1 MRIDTTQ
8 SNQAAVWIEPGETLF
23 FALRYL
29 RGRHFGVP
37 LLPPCPFGSP
47 LIRLYHGCYWLGR
60 FRAGAEG
67 SEVRLT
73 GPTVIGNFR
82 AIEVPAGAA
91 RFVDCRHVV
100 AFAFCKG
107 GHLRTQL
114 SRLLSPTMWALG
126 HPLPVI
132 VHGPA
137 TIIAYGEGL
146 AEELV
151 EPGAE
156 FIPTQIVAFDAG
168 SPFLA
173 RALKPDSGSLSQV
186 LNAVGQ
192 QARWVFPEATLLLRV
207 PINRPDPG
215 SATVVVQLL
224 VHIIFWALLAL
235 MLNL

>member
-1 MRIDTTQ
+1 MRIDTPDA
-8 SNQAAVWIEPGETLF
+8 NQAVVWVEPGETLF

-60 FRAGAEG
+60 FRAGDGG
-67 SEVRLT
+67 SEIVLT

-82 AIEVPAGAA
+82 AIEVPAGET
-91 RFVDCRHVV
+91 RFINCRHVV
-100 AFAFCKG
+100 AFAFRDG
-107 GHLRTQL
+107 GYLRTQL

-132 VHGPA
+132 VHGPG

-146 AEELV
+146 AEETV

-156 FIPTQIVAFDAG
+156 FIPSQVVAYDAR
-168 SPFLA
+168 SPILA
-173 RALKPDSGSLSQV
+173 RALNPDSGSLGHV
-186 LNAVGQ
+186 LNAIGR
-192 QARWVFPEATLLLRV
+192 QARWVFPERTVLLRV
-207 PINRPDPG
+207 PINRPESHPAHLIG
-215 SATVVVQLL
+215 QLL
-224 VHIIFWALLAL
+224 IHLVFWVLLAVA
-235 MLNL
+235 LNL